1 MAFEFSSADEIFTE
15 LGQRIRA
22 QRLLQGISQLDLA
35 GRAGVSHGTVRNME
49 ATGQASMASF
59 IRIVQSLGLL
69 AELEPLFSSGS
80 KPLPTWRKPRQ
91 RRANAPRESYG
102 HEKAGGSLPGLG

>member
-1 MAFEFSSADEIFTE
+1 MAFEFSSAEEVCTE

-22 QRLLQGISQLDLA
+22 RRLLQGISQLDLA

-49 ATGQASMASF
+49 ATGQVSMASF

-69 AELEPLFSSGS
+69 ADLDLLFVARI
-80 KPLPTWRKPRQ
+80 KTIADMEKAQAAPRQ
-91 RRANAPRESYG
+91 RAPR
-102 HEKAGGSLPGLG
+102 KLRP

>member
-1 MAFEFSSADEIFTE
+1 MVFEFASANEVCAE

-59 IRIVQSLGLL
+59 IRIVQSLGMLG
-69 AELEPLFSSGS
+69 ELEPLFQVRI
-80 KPLPTWRKPRQ
+80 KTIADMENAQAMRRQ
-91 RRANAPRESYG
+91 RAPR
-102 HEKAGGSLPGLG
+102 KLRL

>member
-1 MAFEFSSADEIFTE
+1 MTFEFSSTDEVCTE

-35 GRAGVSHGTVRNME
+35 GRAGVSQGTVRNME
-49 ATGQASMASF
+49 ATGQASMGSF

-69 AELEPLFSSGS
+69 GELEPLFIARV
-80 KPLPTWRKPRQ
+80 KTIADMEKAQATPRQ
-91 RRANAPRESYG
+91 RAPR
-102 HEKAGGSLPGLG
+102 KLRP

>member
-1 MAFEFSSADEIFTE
+1 MTFDFSGADEVCTE
-15 LGQRIRA
+15 LGQRLRA

-49 ATGQASMASF
+49 VTGQASMGSF

-69 AELEPLFSSGS
+69 GELEPLFVARI
-80 KPLPTWRKPRQ
+80 KTIADMERAQATPRQ
-91 RRANAPRESYG
+91 RAPR
-102 HEKAGGSLPGLG
+102 KLRP

>member
-1 MAFEFSSADEIFTE
+1 MAFEFSSADEICTE

-69 AELEPLFSSGS
+69 GELKPLFQVRV
-80 KPLPTWRKPRQ
+80 KTIADMEKAQVAPRQ
-91 RRANAPRESYG
+91 RAPRR
-102 HEKAGGSLPGLG
+102 HRPLRP

>member
-1 MAFEFSSADEIFTE
+1 MHKKMTLEFSSADEVCIE

-35 GRAGVSHGTVRNME
+35 GRAGVSQGTVRNME
-49 ATGQASMASF
+49 ATGQASMGSF

-69 AELEPLFSSGS
+69 GELETLFITRV
-80 KPLPTWRKPRQ
+80 KTIADMEKAQATPRQ
-91 RRANAPRESYG
+91 RAPR
-102 HEKAGGSLPGLG
+102 KLRP

>member
-1 MAFEFSSADEIFTE
+1 MTFEFSSADEVCTE
-15 LGQRIRA
+15 LGRRVRA

-59 IRIVQSLGLL
+59 VRIVQALGLL
-69 AELEPLFSSGS
+69 GQLWPLFVARV
-80 KPLPTWRKPRQ
+80 KTIADMEKAQATPRQ
-91 RRANAPRESYG
+91 RAPR
-102 HEKAGGSLPGLG
+102 KPQP

>member
-1 MAFEFSSADEIFTE
+1 MVFEFSSAEEVCTE

-22 QRLLQGISQLDLA
+22 QRLLQEITQLDLA
-35 GRAGVSHGTVRNME
+35 CRAGVSHGTVRNME

-69 AELEPLFSSGS
+69 GELELLFVARI
-80 KPLPTWRKPRQ
+80 KTIADMEKAQATPRQ
-91 RRANAPRESYG
+91 RAPR
-102 HEKAGGSLPGLG
+102 KLRP